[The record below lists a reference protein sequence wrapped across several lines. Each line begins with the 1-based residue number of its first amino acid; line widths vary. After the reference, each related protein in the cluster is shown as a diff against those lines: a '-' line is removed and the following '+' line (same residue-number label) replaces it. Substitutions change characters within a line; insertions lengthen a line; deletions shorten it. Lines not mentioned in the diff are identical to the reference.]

1 MENQK
6 KIGIILLNY
15 NGYKDT
21 VECIESLEKITYKNI
36 EIVIVDNKS
45 TDDSFINL
53 KKYLDGKHNLIQSGK
68 NKGFAYGNNIGIAFA
83 ISEKK
88 VDYVLL
94 LNNDTEVK
102 EDFIEEL
109 LKGFEKN
116 NDIEEEVGISCGKIL
131 NFYDRNIV
139 WYGGGEINWKRF
151 YGYHI
156 EDHSY
161 DDRKYVT
168 FATGCLMLIKKEVIE
183 KIGYLSEEY
192 FMYYEDVDYC
202 AKVLK
207 AKYKIKYN
215 SKAIIYHK
223 VAASSGGGETEF
235 AIEWNT
241 RNRIRFMN
249 NFRESISKMSF
260 LKAKAFFYGSRIIKM
275 LIYLIKKEKKKSDA
289 VKKGLIK

>member
-21 VECIESLEKITYKNI
+21 VECIESLEKISYRNV

-45 TDDSFINL
+45 TDNSFEDL
-53 KKYLDGKHNLIQSGK
+53 KEYLAGKHNLIQSGI

-94 LNNDTEVK
+94 LNNDTEV
-102 EDFIEEL
+102 EVDFIEEL
-109 LKGFEKN
+109 LKGFDDKSEN
-116 NDIEEEVGISCGKIL
+116 VGISCGKIL

-139 WYGGGEINWKRF
+139 WYAGGEINWKRF

-161 DDRKYVT
+161 DDRKYIS
-168 FATGCLMLIKKEVIE
+168 FATGCLMLIPKDVIE
-183 KIGYLSEEY
+183 KVGCLSEEY

-202 AKVLK
+202 ATILQ
-207 AKYKIKYN
+207 AGYKIAYN
-215 SKAIIYHK
+215 PKSIIYHK
-223 VAASSGGGETEF
+223 VAASSGGGESEF

-249 NFRESISKMSF
+249 KFEKSVGGVIF
-260 LKAKAFFYGSRIIKM
+260 LKAKTFFYCTR
-275 LIYLIKKEKKKSDA
+275 LIKIANYLMKNEKNKVNA
-289 VKKGLIK
+289 VKKGLIN